1 MVRVAD
7 WCTPC
12 NFIREL
18 MFSHQYCS
26 DPVSLAVADAVLT
39 VIEEELQANAKEVG
53 DYLIERLRLLV
64 DKYDRLG
71 DVRYVINNYC
81 VLCIII
87 IIPSKKF
94 FFLRGYGL
102 FIGLEVVKNKAS
114 KEPDGETCV
123 NIVSE

>member
-1 MVRVAD
+1 MNFNGPNYIQWQGLPIAKQAD

-12 NFIREL
+12 NFIHEL
-18 MFSHQYCS
+18 IFLTQYCS

-71 DVRYVINNYC
+71 DVRYVINNHC

-87 IIPSKKF
+87 IILSKF
-94 FFLRGYGL
+94 FF
-102 FIGLEVVKNKAS
+102 S
-114 KEPDGETCV
+114 
-123 NIVSE
+123 